1 MKTKISSAAI
11 PITKK
16 MPIMFSVPKYGT
28 LRIQVT
34 RTDVSGKLRKMIETE
49 IRAINFDPKLKEK

>member
-16 MPIMFSVPKYGT
+16 MPIMFRNPKYGT